1 MSWYEYQP
9 FRWVLENLT
18 AKQIVNLIV
27 GIFVILVL
35 VGSYHVYLDT
45 IRTIKIP
52 EFLWFSKNFILLAL
66 IILVFMVIF
75 TLEFKMGLEIFP
87 K

>member
-9 FRWVLENLT
+9 FRWVLENLS

-35 VGSYHVYLDT
+35 VCSYHVYLDT

-52 EFLWFSKNFILLAL
+52 EFLWFSKNYILLAL
-66 IILVFMVIF
+66 IVFVFLILCSKDLKIILV
-75 TLEFKMGLEIFP
+75 EW
-87 K
+87 

>member
-18 AKQIVNLIV
+18 TKQIVNLVV
-27 GIFVILVL
+27 GIFVILIL

-45 IRTIKIP
+45 VRTIRIP
-52 EFLWFSKNFILLAL
+52 EFLWFSKNFIILSL
-66 IILVFMVIF
+66 IVFVFIVIF
-75 TLEFKMGLEIFP
+75 TLEFKIKLGI